1 MLKTFVVSLALLAA
15 ACSPATP
22 EKANSGAIAGH
33 GIESVPVGQPPAPDS
48 PVAAVDAF
56 AAALRASDQAAVQR
70 LLAPDVLIAESGG
83 AERSF
88 AEYAGHHM
96 PADMA
101 FTAAVR
107 FSLERRE
114 LIDGGDTA
122 TVISQ
127 SRAEGEF
134 HGRPIR
140 SRTMETMVL
149 RRAGGAWRIVHIHW
163 SSAPITDEHEQ

>member
-1 MLKTFVVSLALLAA
+1 M
-15 ACSPATP
+15 
-22 EKANSGAIAGH
+22 
-33 GIESVPVGQPPAPDS
+33 
-48 PVAAVDAF
+48 
-56 AAALRASDQAAVQR
+56 
-70 LLAPDVLIAESGG
+70 IAESGG

-88 AEYAGHHM
+88 AEYAGRHM

-107 FSLERRE
+107 LSLERRDV
-114 LIDGGDTA
+114 IDGGDTA

-149 RRAGGAWRIVHIHW
+149 RRVDGVWRIVHIHW
-163 SSAPITDEHEQ
+163 SSAPITGEHEQ